1 MVDLLSVSIYR
12 ALLTQ
17 LELHTGKTSLI
28 QTALHTRKV

>member
-17 LELHTGKTSLI
+17 LELHTGKTALI
-28 QTALHTRKV
+28 QTALN